1 MTIYVDAAL
10 ALALDY
16 PQIADNSLYIRNP
29 KIYFSFT
36 FISYFY
42 LPHFPNPGNWNAYV
56 CVSLNRSRNREAVRN
71 AELYIAN
78 VALMVRERLTVGN
91 YFCRKYR
98 EPSRLEGKFLVDGEK
113 ESRF

>member
-42 LPHFPNPGNWNAYV
+42 LPHFPNPGN
-56 CVSLNRSRNREAVRN
+56 
-71 AELYIAN
+71 
-78 VALMVRERLTVGN
+78 
-91 YFCRKYR
+91 
-98 EPSRLEGKFLVDGEK
+98 
-113 ESRF
+113 